1 MLMPK
6 KTKYRKSHRG
16 RRKGMSKGGTEVN
29 FGDYGLQALETS
41 YITGRQI
48 EAARITITRTMQR
61 KGKVW
66 INIFPHKPITKK
78 PAEVRM
84 GSGKGAVE
92 YYVAVVK
99 PGRIIFEISGVTEDI
114 AREAMRKAGHKLP
127 INYQI
132 CNEAHMSIN
141 DLRELSIGELEDKV
155 TELKK
160 ELMESRFSLATSQIE
175 DTSIF
180 KKIKKQIAQ
189 ANTVLNQKKR
199 EEMMKAE
206 NNE

>member
-1 MLMPK
+1 
-6 KTKYRKSHRG
+6 
-16 RRKGMSKGGTEVN
+16 MSV
-29 FGDYGLQALETS
+29 
-41 YITGRQI
+41 
-48 EAARITITRTMQR
+48 
-61 KGKVW
+61 
-66 INIFPHKPITKK
+66 
-78 PAEVRM
+78 
-84 GSGKGAVE
+84 
-92 YYVAVVK
+92 
-99 PGRIIFEISGVTEDI
+99 
-114 AREAMRKAGHKLP
+114 
-127 INYQI
+127 
-132 CNEAHMSIN
+132 N

-180 KKIKKQIAQ
+180 KKIKKQIAK